1 MVIAVQENKK
11 NVNLVIVESPAKAAT
26 INSYLGSG
34 YKVVASKGHVRDLPK
49 STLGVDTENN
59 FKAKYINIHG
69 KSALIAELKKE
80 AKNADKIYLATD
92 PDREGEAI
100 SWHLATV
107 LGIGP
112 EEANRVAFNEVTKK
126 TVQAEIAHPRAIDM
140 NLVNSQQ
147 ARRILD
153 RIVGYKLS
161 PYLWKTVKS
170 GLSAGRVQSVATRII
185 VEREAEI
192 EKFVPKEFWTI
203 EALLSLGKN
212 QTGKA
217 KFYGDESG
225 KIELATGEEA
235 EKVVSACRGSEF
247 RVQKVKRSKKSK
259 SPEPPFET
267 STLQQVASRR
277 FGFQSKRTMKV
288 AQELYEGIDLGA
300 ANGGVHGII
309 TYMRT
314 DSLRISDEAADAAET
329 YIREKY
335 GANYYPSK
343 RKTYKSKASAQD
355 AHEAIRPAS
364 LSFVPEEIRPYL
376 SSDQYRLYKLIWDR
390 FIASQMK
397 NADYDAVEVELSSA
411 GYLFKMS
418 ESVLAFKGYKVA
430 YADDEETGEKSSK
443 LRGIA
448 EGETLPLE
456 EIIPTQN
463 FTEPP
468 PHFDEASLIKFLKEK
483 GIGRPSTYAPTIS
496 TILDRGYI
504 ERDKKILKSTPL
516 GVATVE
522 LMKKNFP
529 EIVDYKFTA
538 NMESELDEIA
548 HGDNSLEQVLGDFW
562 GDFEKTLERAHEH
575 IGENKVELPVEES
588 DLICEKCGRRMIIKT
603 GRFGKFAACPGYPE
617 CKNTKPLDASGG
629 AKKEKEEPEKTDLK
643 CELCGGDI
651 VIRKSR
657 YGKFYACSNFPKC
670 KYTKP
675 IREEIGVSCP
685 KCGAPVVKGFGKNHA
700 VFYSCSEYP
709 KCDFSVWDM
718 PTEKTCPNCGSRLL
732 IKKGKNLLYC
742 MNKECSYKE
751 ALPEEKTEE

>member
-1 MVIAVQENKK
+1 MQENKK
-11 NVNLVIVESPAKAAT
+11 NVSLVILESPAKAAT
-26 INSYLGSG
+26 VNSYLGSG
-34 YKVVASKGHVRDLPK
+34 YKVIACKGHVRDLPK
-49 STLGVDTENN
+49 STLGVDTEHD
-59 FKAKYINIHG
+59 FKAKYINIQG
-69 KSALIAELKKE
+69 KSALIAEMKKD
-80 AKNADKIYLATD
+80 AKNADKVYFATD

-107 LGIGP
+107 MGIEP
-112 EEANRVAFNEVTKK
+112 EKACRVAFNEITKK
-126 TVQAEIAHPRAIDM
+126 TVQAEIANPRAIDM

-203 EALLSLGKN
+203 EASLNAGKN
-212 QTGKA
+212 HKVKA
-217 KFYGDESG
+217 KFFGDENG
-225 KIELATGEEA
+225 KIELKTGEEA
-235 EKVVSACRGSEF
+235 EAIVNACKPSPF
-247 RVQKVKRSKKSK
+247 TVNTVKRSKKTR

-267 STLQQVASRR
+267 SSLQQVASKR
-277 FGFQSKRTMKV
+277 FGFHSKRTMKV
-288 AQELYEGIDLGA
+288 AQELYEGINLGA

-314 DSLRISDEAADAAET
+314 DSLRISDEAASAAEA

-335 GANYYPSK
+335 GSEFYPSK
-343 RKTYKSKASAQD
+343 RKVYKTKDTSQD

-364 LSFVPEEIRPYL
+364 MDFAPEDIKPFL
-376 SSDQYRLYKLIWDR
+376 SSDQYKLYKLIWDR
-390 FIASQMK
+390 FVASQMK
-397 NADYDAVEVELSSA
+397 NAEYDAIDVELESA
-411 GYLFKMS
+411 GYIYKLS
-418 ESVLAFKGYKVA
+418 ESVLMFKGYKVA
-430 YADDEETGEKSSK
+430 YTDDEETADKSSK
-443 LRGIA
+443 LKGISENDTFKA
-448 EGETLPLE
+448 DDVTA
-456 EIIPTQN
+456 TQN

-468 PHFDEASLIKFLKEK
+468 AHFDEAGLIKFLKEK
-483 GIGRPSTYAPTIS
+483 GIGRPSTYATTIS
-496 TILDRGYI
+496 TIIDRGYI
-504 ERDKKILKSTPL
+504 ERDKKILRATTL
-516 GVATVE
+516 GTATVE

-538 NMESELDEIA
+538 NMESDLDGIA
-548 HGDNSLEQVLGDFW
+548 HGSNTLEKVLGDFY
-562 GDFEKTLERAHEH
+562 GGFEKTLARAQEK

-588 DLICEKCGRRMIIKT
+588 DIICDKCGKRMIIKT

-617 CKNTKPLDASGG
+617 CKNTKPLDASGT
-629 AKKEKEEPEKTDLK
+629 AKKEKEAPEKTDLK

-675 IREEIGVSCP
+675 IREEIGVPCP
-685 KCGAPVVKGFGKNHA
+685 KCGAPVVKGFGKNHS
-700 VFYSCSEYP
+700 VFFSCSEYP
-709 KCDFSVWDM
+709 KCDFSVWDT
-718 PTEKTCPNCGSRLL
+718 PTDKKCPACGSLL
-732 IKKGKNLLYC
+732 LVRKGKNSLYC
-742 MNKECSYKE
+742 MNKDCSYKE
-751 ALPEEKTEE
+751 DLPEEQKTES

>member
-1 MVIAVQENKK
+1 MQKNKK
-11 NVNLVIVESPAKAAT
+11 NINLVILESPAKAAT
-26 INSYLGSG
+26 VNSYLGSE
-34 YKVVASKGHVRDLPK
+34 YKVIACKGHVRDLPK
-49 STLGVDTENN
+49 STLGVDPENG
-59 FKAKYINIHG
+59 FKVKYINIQG
-69 KSALIAELKKE
+69 KSALIAEMKKE
-80 AKNADKIYLATD
+80 AKNADKIYFATD

-107 LGIGP
+107 MGIEP
-112 EEANRVAFNEVTKK
+112 ENAYRVAFNEITKK
-126 TVQAEIAHPRAIDM
+126 TVQAEIQNPRAIDM

-203 EALLSLGKN
+203 EAILSAGKN
-212 QTGKA
+212 QKIKA
-217 KFYGDESG
+217 KFYGDENG
-225 KIELATGEEA
+225 KIELKTGEEA
-235 EKVVSACRGSEF
+235 QKIVDACKNGEF
-247 RVQKVKRSKKSK
+247 CAIAVKRSKKSR

-267 STLQQVASRR
+267 STLQQVASKR
-277 FGFQSKRTMKV
+277 FGFHSKRTMKV
-288 AQELYEGIDLGA
+288 AQELYEGVNLGA
-300 ANGGVHGII
+300 ENGGVHGII

-314 DSLRISDEAADAAET
+314 DSLRISDEAANAAEN

-335 GANYYPSK
+335 GADFYPNK
-343 RKTYKSKASAQD
+343 RKVYKSKTAAQD

-364 LSFVPEEIRPYL
+364 MEFAPEAIRSYL

-390 FIASQMK
+390 FVASQMK
-397 NADYDAVEVELSSA
+397 NAEYDAVEVELDCA
-411 GYLFKMS
+411 GYRYKLS
-418 ESVLAFKGYKVA
+418 ESVLMFKGYKVA
-430 YADDEETGEKSSK
+430 YTDDEDTSDKSSK
-443 LRGIA
+443 LKGIA
-448 EGETLPLE
+448 EGDVLSAEDV
-456 EIIPTQN
+456 IPTQN

-468 PHFDEASLIKFLKEK
+468 AHFDEASLIKFLKEK
-483 GIGRPSTYAPTIS
+483 GIGRPSTYATTVS
-496 TILDRGYI
+496 TIIERGYI
-504 ERDKKILKSTPL
+504 ERSKKLLLATPL

-529 EIVDYKFTA
+529 EVVDYKFTA

-548 HGDNSLEQVLGDFW
+548 HGNNTLEKVLGDFY
-562 GDFEKTLERAHEH
+562 GDFEKSLARAQEK

-588 DLICEKCGRRMIIKT
+588 DIICDKCGKRMIIKS

-617 CKNTKPLDASGG
+617 CKNTKPLDASGN

-685 KCGAPVVKGFGKNHA
+685 KCGAPVVKGFGKNRA
-700 VFYSCSEYP
+700 VFFSCSEYP

-718 PTEKTCPNCGSRLL
+718 PTEKKCPVCGERLL
-732 IKKGKNLLYC
+732 QKKGKNLLYC
-742 MNKECSYKE
+742 MNKDCSYKE
-751 ALPEEKTEE
+751 EIPEGEETK

>member
-1 MVIAVQENKK
+1 MQESKK
-11 NVNLVIVESPAKAAT
+11 NINLVILESPAKAT
-26 INSYLGSG
+26 TVNSYLGSG
-34 YKVVASKGHVRDLPK
+34 YKVIASKGHVKDLPK
-49 STLGVDTENN
+49 STLGVDTENG
-59 FKAKYINIHG
+59 FKVKYINIQG

-80 AKNADKIYLATD
+80 AKNADKVYFATD

-107 LGIGP
+107 LGIAP
-112 EEANRVAFNEVTKK
+112 EDAYRVSFNEITKK
-126 TVQAEIAHPRAIDM
+126 TVQAEIQNPKPINMD
-140 NLVNSQQ
+140 LVNAQQ

-203 EALLSLGKN
+203 EAILSAGKN
-212 QTGKA
+212 SKVKA
-217 KFYGDESG
+217 KFYGDASG
-225 KIELATGEEA
+225 KIELSTGEEA
-235 EKVVSACRGSEF
+235 QKIVNACKESDFKVVS
-247 RVQKVKRSKKSK
+247 VKRSKKSR

-267 STLQQVASRR
+267 STLQQVASKR
-277 FGFQSKRTMKV
+277 FGFHSKRTMKV

-314 DSLRISDEAADAAET
+314 DSLRISDEAANAAES

-335 GANYYPSK
+335 GADFYPNK
-343 RKTYKSKASAQD
+343 RKVYKTKGAAQD

-364 LSFVPEEIRPYL
+364 MDLVPENIKPFL

-390 FIASQMK
+390 FVASQMK
-397 NADYDAVEVELSSA
+397 NAEYDAVEVDLDSA
-411 GYLFKMS
+411 GYRYKLS
-418 ESVLAFKGYKVA
+418 ESVLMFKGYKVA
-430 YADDEETGEKSSK
+430 YTDDDETADKSSK
-443 LRGIA
+443 LKNIA
-448 EGETLPLE
+448 ENAVLSAEDV
-456 EIIPTQN
+456 IPTQN

-468 PHFDEASLIKFLKEK
+468 AHFDEASLIKFLKEK
-483 GIGRPSTYAPTIS
+483 GIGRPSTYATTIS
-496 TILDRGYI
+496 TIIDRGYI
-504 ERDKKILKSTPL
+504 ERDKKLLLSTPL
-516 GVATVE
+516 GVATVD

-529 EIVDYKFTA
+529 DIVDYKFTA
-538 NMESELDEIA
+538 SMESQLDEIA
-548 HGDNSLEQVLGDFW
+548 RGENTLETVLTDFY
-562 GDFEKTLERAHEH
+562 GDFEKTLAKAQEK

-588 DLICEKCGRRMIIKT
+588 DIICDKCGKRMIIKS

-617 CKNTKPLDASGG
+617 CKNTKPLDASGN
-629 AKKEKEEPEKTDLK
+629 AKAEKEEPEKTDLK

-685 KCGAPVVKGFGKNHA
+685 KCGAPVVKGFGKNHT
-700 VFYSCSEYP
+700 VFFSCSEYP

-718 PTEKTCPNCGSRLL
+718 PTNKSCPVCGERLL
-732 IKKGKNLLYC
+732 VKKGKGHLYC

-751 ALPEEKTEE
+751 DAPETAETKA

>member
-1 MVIAVQENKK
+1 MQENKK

-34 YKVVASKGHVRDLPK
+34 YKVIASKGHVRDLPK
-49 STLGVDTENN
+49 SSLGVDTEHG
-59 FKAKYINIHG
+59 FKAKYINIQG
-69 KSALIAELKKE
+69 KSALISEMKKE
-80 AKNADKIYLATD
+80 AKGADKIYLATD

-107 LGIGP
+107 LGIAP
-112 EEANRVAFNEVTKK
+112 EEANRVAFNEITQNTIK
-126 TVQAEIAHPRAIDM
+126 AEIEHPRAIDM

-147 ARRILD
+147 ARRVLD

-203 EALLSLGKN
+203 EAILSLGRN
-212 QTGKA
+212 QKGKA
-217 KFYGDESG
+217 KFFGDANG
-225 KIELATGEEA
+225 KIELATGDA
-235 EKVVSACRGSEF
+235 AQKIVDACRAGEF
-247 RVQKVKRSKKSK
+247 RVSGVKKSKKSK

-267 STLQQVASRR
+267 STLQQAASKR
-277 FGFQSKRTMKV
+277 FGFHSKRTMKV
-288 AQELYEGIDLGA
+288 AQELYEGVNLGPA
-300 ANGGVHGII
+300 HGGVHGVI

-314 DSLRISDEAADAAET
+314 DSLRISDEAAAAAEKL
-329 YIREKY
+329 IKEKY
-335 GANYYPSK
+335 GAEFYPSK
-343 RKTYKSKASAQD
+343 RKTYKSKSGAQD
-355 AHEAIRPAS
+355 AHEAIRPVS
-364 LSFVPEEIRPYL
+364 MELLPEEIRPFL
-376 SSDQYRLYKLIWDR
+376 TADQYKLYKLIWDR

-397 NADYDAVEVELSSA
+397 NAEYDAVEVELDNA

-418 ESVLAFKGYKVA
+418 ESILIFKGYRVA
-430 YADDEETGEKSSK
+430 YSDDEDVGDKSSK
-443 LRGIA
+443 LRGIS
-448 EGETLPLE
+448 EGDVLPCE
-456 EIIPTQN
+456 EITPIQN

-483 GIGRPSTYAPTIS
+483 GIGRPSTYAPTIT
-496 TILDRGYI
+496 TILERGYI
-504 ERDKKILKSTPL
+504 ERDKKLLLATPL
-516 GVATVE
+516 GKATVE

-538 NMESELDEIA
+538 NMETELDEIA
-548 HGDNSLEQVLGDFW
+548 RGDNTFEHVLEDFY
-562 GDFEKTLERAHEH
+562 GDFEKTLERAQEH
-575 IGENKVELPVEES
+575 IGENKVALPVEES

-629 AKKEKEEPEKTDLK
+629 VKKEKETPEKTDLK

-685 KCGAPVVKGFGKNHA
+685 KCGAPVVKGFGKNHTA
-700 VFYSCSEYP
+700 FYSCSDYP

-718 PTEKTCPNCGSRLL
+718 PTEKNCPVCGSRLL
-732 IKKGKNLLYC
+732 VKKGKGYLYC
-742 MNKECSYKE
+742 MNKDCSYKE
-751 ALPEEKTEE
+751 DAPESEKKE

>member
-1 MVIAVQENKK
+1 MPESKK
-11 NVNLVIVESPAKAAT
+11 HQNLVIIESPTKAPA
-26 INSYLGSG
+26 ISSYLGDG
-34 YKVVASKGHVRDLPK
+34 FRVVASKGHVRDLPK
-49 STLGVDTENN
+49 STLGVDIENG
-59 FKAKYINIHG
+59 FKAKYINIQG

-80 AKNADKIYLATD
+80 AKNADKVYFATD

-100 SWHLATV
+100 SWHLATA
-107 LGIGP
+107 LGIDP
-112 EEANRVAFNEVTKK
+112 KDANRVTFNEITKK
-126 TVQAEIAHPRAIDM
+126 TVRAEIENTRGIDM
-140 NLVNSQQ
+140 NLVDSQQ

-153 RIVGYKLS
+153 RIVGYKIS

-192 EKFVPKEFWTI
+192 EKFVPEEFWTI
-203 EALLSLGKN
+203 EALLGNGKTN
-212 QTGKA
+212 KLKA
-217 KFYGDESG
+217 KFFGDTSG
-225 KIELATGEEA
+225 KIELHNGDDAQ
-235 EKVVSACRGSEF
+235 KIVDACRESEF
-247 RVQKVKRSKKSK
+247 VVKTVKRSKKSR

-267 STLQQVASRR
+267 STLQQVASKR

-288 AQELYEGIDLGA
+288 AQSLYEGIDLGA

-314 DSLRISDEAADAAET
+314 DSLRISDEAATAAES

-335 GANYYPSK
+335 GAEYYPSK
-343 RKTYKSKASAQD
+343 RKVYKSKTAAQD

-364 LSFVPEEIRPYL
+364 MAFAPEDIKPFL
-376 SSDQYRLYKLIWDR
+376 TSDQYKLYKLIWDR
-390 FIASQMK
+390 FVASQMK
-397 NADYDAVEVELSSA
+397 NAEYDAVDVEFESA
-411 GYLFKMS
+411 GYIYKLG
-418 ESVLAFKGYKVA
+418 ESVLMFKGYRVA
-430 YADDEETGEKSSK
+430 YSDDDEATDKTSK
-443 LRGIA
+443 LRGIS
-448 EGETLPLE
+448 EGDVLPLADLV
-456 EIIPTQN
+456 PTQN

-468 PHFDEASLIKFLKEK
+468 AHFDEASLIKFMKEK

-496 TILDRGYI
+496 TIIDRGYI
-504 ERDKKILKSTPL
+504 ERDKKILRATTL
-516 GVATVE
+516 GTATVE

-529 EIVDYKFTA
+529 KIVDYKFTA
-538 NMESELDEIA
+538 NMETELDEIA
-548 HGDNSLEQVLGDFW
+548 KGSVELESVLADFYGDFA
-562 GDFEKTLERAHEH
+562 KTLERAQAH

-588 DLICEKCGRRMIIKT
+588 DIICEKCGKRMIIKS

-617 CKNTKPLDASGG
+617 CKNTKPLDASGS

-643 CELCGGDI
+643 CELCGGDV

-700 VFYSCSEYP
+700 VFFSCSEYP
-709 KCDFSVWDM
+709 KCDFSTWDM
-718 PTEKTCPNCGSRLL
+718 PTEKTCPTCGGRLL
-732 IKKGKNLLYC
+732 MKKGKGNLYC
-742 MNKECSYKE
+742 MNPDCSYKE
-751 ALPEEKTEE
+751 DAPKTES

>member
-1 MVIAVQENKK
+1 MQENKK
-11 NVNLVIVESPAKAAT
+11 NVSLVILESPAKAAT
-26 INSYLGSG
+26 VNSYLGSG
-34 YKVVASKGHVRDLPK
+34 YKVIACKGHVRDLPK
-49 STLGVDTENN
+49 STLGVDTEHD
-59 FKAKYINIHG
+59 FKAKYINIQG
-69 KSALIAELKKE
+69 KSALIAEMKKD
-80 AKNADKIYLATD
+80 AKNADKVYFATD

-107 LGIGP
+107 MGIEP
-112 EEANRVAFNEVTKK
+112 EKACRVAFNEITKK
-126 TVQAEIAHPRAIDM
+126 TVQAEIANPRTIDM

-170 GLSAGRVQSVATRII
+170 GLSAGRVQSVATRIV

-203 EALLSLGKN
+203 EAVLNAGKN
-212 QTGKA
+212 HKVKA
-217 KFYGDESG
+217 KFYGDKNG
-225 KIELATGEEA
+225 KIELKTGEEA
-235 EKVVSACRGSEF
+235 EAIVDACKPSPFTVSML
-247 RVQKVKRSKKSK
+247 KRSKKTR

-267 STLQQVASRR
+267 SSLQQVASKR
-277 FGFQSKRTMKV
+277 FGFHSKRTMKV
-288 AQELYEGIDLGA
+288 AQELYEGINLGA

-314 DSLRISDEAADAAET
+314 DSLRISDEAANAAEA

-335 GANYYPSK
+335 GAEFYPSK
-343 RKTYKSKASAQD
+343 RRVHKTKDTSQD

-364 LSFVPEEIRPYL
+364 MEFAPEDIKSFL
-376 SSDQYRLYKLIWDR
+376 SSDQYKLYKLIWDR
-390 FIASQMK
+390 FVASQMK
-397 NADYDAVEVELSSA
+397 NAEYDAIDVELESA
-411 GYLFKMS
+411 GYIYKLS
-418 ESVLAFKGYKVA
+418 ESVLMFKGYKVA
-430 YADDEETGEKSSK
+430 YTDDEETADKSSK
-443 LRGIA
+443 LKSLSENDVLNA
-448 EGETLPLE
+448 DDVVA
-456 EIIPTQN
+456 TQN

-468 PHFDEASLIKFLKEK
+468 AHFDEAGLIKFLKEK
-483 GIGRPSTYAPTIS
+483 GIGRPSTYATTIS
-496 TILDRGYI
+496 TIIDRGYI
-504 ERDKKILKSTPL
+504 ERDKKILRATPL
-516 GVATVE
+516 GTATVD

-548 HGDNSLEQVLGDFW
+548 HGANTLEQVLGKFY
-562 GDFEKTLERAHEH
+562 GGFEKTLARAQEK

-588 DLICEKCGRRMIIKT
+588 DIICDKCGKRMIIKT

-617 CKNTKPLDASGG
+617 CKNTKPLDASG
-629 AKKEKEEPEKTDLK
+629 APKKEKEAPEKTDLK

-675 IREEIGVSCP
+675 IREEIGVPCP
-685 KCGAPVVKGFGKNHA
+685 KCGAPVVKGFGKNHS
-700 VFYSCSEYP
+700 VFFSCSEYP
-709 KCDFSVWDM
+709 KCDFSVWDT
-718 PTEKTCPNCGSRLL
+718 PTDKKCPTCGGMLL
-732 IKKGKNLLYC
+732 VKKGKNVLYC
-742 MNKECSYKE
+742 LNKDCSYKE
-751 ALPEEKTEE
+751 ELPEEQKSES

>member
-1 MVIAVQENKK
+1 MQENKK
-11 NVNLVIVESPAKAAT
+11 NVKLVILESPAKAAT
-26 INSYLGSG
+26 VNSYLGSG
-34 YKVVASKGHVRDLPK
+34 YKVIASKGHVRDLPK
-49 STLGVDTENN
+49 STLGVDTENG
-59 FKAKYINIHG
+59 FKAKYINIQG

-80 AKNADKIYLATD
+80 AKNADKVYFATD

-107 LGIGP
+107 LGIAP
-112 EEANRVAFNEVTKK
+112 EDAYRVAFNEITKK
-126 TVQAEIAHPRAIDM
+126 TVQAEIKNPKPIDM

-203 EALLSLGKN
+203 EAILSAGKS
-212 QTGKA
+212 TKLKA
-217 KFYGDESG
+217 KFYGDENG
-225 KIELATGEEA
+225 KLELKTGEEA
-235 EKVVSACRGSEF
+235 QAIVDACKNSEF
-247 RVQKVKRSKKSK
+247 RAVSVKRSKKSR

-267 STLQQVASRR
+267 STLQQVASKR
-277 FGFQSKRTMKV
+277 FGFHSKRTMKV
-288 AQELYEGIDLGA
+288 AQELYEGINLGA

-314 DSLRISDEAADAAET
+314 DSLRISDEAANAAES
-329 YIREKY
+329 YIKEKY
-335 GANYYPSK
+335 GADFYPSK
-343 RKTYKSKASAQD
+343 RKVYKTKGAAQD

-364 LSFVPEEIRPYL
+364 MEFAPEDIKPFL

-390 FIASQMK
+390 FVASQMK
-397 NADYDAVEVELSSA
+397 NAEYDAIEVDLDSA
-411 GYLFKMS
+411 GYRYKLS
-418 ESVLAFKGYKVA
+418 ESVLMFKGYKVA
-430 YADDEETGEKSSK
+430 YTDDEETADKSSK
-443 LRGIA
+443 LKNIA
-448 EGETLPLE
+448 ENTVLPAE
-456 EIIPTQN
+456 DVIPTQN

-468 PHFDEASLIKFLKEK
+468 AHFDEATLIKFLKEK
-483 GIGRPSTYAPTIS
+483 GIGRPSTYATTVS
-496 TILDRGYI
+496 TIIDRGYI
-504 ERDKKILKSTPL
+504 ERDKKILRATPL
-516 GVATVE
+516 GVATVD
-522 LMKKNFP
+522 LMKKNFS

-538 NMESELDEIA
+538 NMENELDEIA
-548 HGDNSLEQVLGDFW
+548 RGENNLEAVLGEFY
-562 GDFEKTLERAHEH
+562 GGFEKTLAKAQEK

-588 DLICEKCGRRMIIKT
+588 DIICDKCGKRMIIKS

-617 CKNTKPLDASGG
+617 CKNTKPLDASGH
-629 AKKEKEEPEKTDLK
+629 AKAEKEEPEKTDLK

-675 IREEIGVSCP
+675 IREEIGVPCP
-685 KCGAPVVKGFGKNHA
+685 KCGAPLVKGFGKNHS
-700 VFYSCSEYP
+700 VFFSCSEYP

-718 PTEKTCPNCGSRLL
+718 PTDKKCPVCGDMLL
-732 IKKGKNLLYC
+732 VKKGKGNLYC
-742 MNKECSYKE
+742 MNKDCAYKE
-751 ALPEEKTEE
+751 DAPAGEDKE

>member
-1 MVIAVQENKK
+1 MQENKK
-11 NVNLVIVESPAKAAT
+11 NVSLVILESPAKAAT
-26 INSYLGSG
+26 VNSYLGSG
-34 YKVVASKGHVRDLPK
+34 YKVIACKGHVRDLPK
-49 STLGVDTENN
+49 STLGVDTEHD
-59 FKAKYINIHG
+59 FKAKYITIQG
-69 KSALIAELKKE
+69 KSALIAEMKKD
-80 AKNADKIYLATD
+80 AKNADKVYFATD

-107 LGIGP
+107 MGIEP
-112 EEANRVAFNEVTKK
+112 EKACRVAFNEITKK
-126 TVQAEIAHPRAIDM
+126 TVRAEIENPRAIDM

-203 EALLSLGKN
+203 EAVLNAGKN
-212 QTGKA
+212 QKYKA
-217 KFYGDESG
+217 KFYGDKNG
-225 KIELATGEEA
+225 KIELKTSEEA
-235 EKVVSACRGSEF
+235 EAIVNACKPSPF
-247 RVQKVKRSKKSK
+247 TVNTVKRSKKTR

-267 STLQQVASRR
+267 SSLQQVASKR
-277 FGFQSKRTMKV
+277 FGFHSKRTMKV
-288 AQELYEGIDLGA
+288 AQELYEGVNLGA

-314 DSLRISDEAADAAET
+314 DSLRISDEAASAAET

-335 GANYYPSK
+335 GAEFYPSK
-343 RKTYKSKASAQD
+343 RKVYKTKETSQD

-364 LSFVPEEIRPYL
+364 MEFVPEDIKPFL
-376 SSDQYRLYKLIWDR
+376 SSDQYKLYKLIWDR
-390 FIASQMK
+390 FVASQMK
-397 NADYDAVEVELSSA
+397 NAEYDAIDVELESA
-411 GYLFKMS
+411 GYIYKLS
-418 ESVLAFKGYKVA
+418 ESVLMFKGYKVA
-430 YADDEETGEKSSK
+430 YADDEETADKSSK
-443 LRGIA
+443 LKGISENDVFRA
-448 EGETLPLE
+448 DDV
-456 EIIPTQN
+456 IPTQN

-468 PHFDEASLIKFLKEK
+468 AHFDEAGLIKFLKEK
-483 GIGRPSTYAPTIS
+483 GIGRPSTYATTIS
-496 TILDRGYI
+496 TIIDRGYI
-504 ERDKKILKSTPL
+504 ERDKKLLRATPL
-516 GVATVE
+516 GTATVD

-548 HGDNSLEQVLGDFW
+548 HGENTLEQVLGSFY
-562 GDFEKTLERAHEH
+562 GGFEKTLARAQEK

-588 DLICEKCGRRMIIKT
+588 DIICEKCGKRMVIKT

-617 CKNTKPLDASGG
+617 CKNTKPLDANG
-629 AKKEKEEPEKTDLK
+629 AVKKEKEAPEKTDLK

-675 IREEIGVSCP
+675 IREEIGVACP
-685 KCGAPVVKGFGKNHA
+685 KCGAPIVKGFGKNHSI
-700 VFYSCSEYP
+700 FFSCSEYP
-709 KCDFSVWDM
+709 KCDFSVWDT
-718 PTEKTCPNCGSRLL
+718 PTEKRCPHCGGILFV
-732 IKKGKNLLYC
+732 KKGKDVLYC
-742 MNKECSYKE
+742 MNRDCSYKE
-751 ALPEEKTEE
+751 DLPGDPKPNF